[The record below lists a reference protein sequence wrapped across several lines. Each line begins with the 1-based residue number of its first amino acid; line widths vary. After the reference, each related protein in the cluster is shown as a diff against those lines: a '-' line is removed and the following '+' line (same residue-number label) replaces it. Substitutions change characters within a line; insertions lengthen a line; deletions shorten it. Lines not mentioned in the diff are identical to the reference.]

1 MLHVMESSPASSSS
15 SCMSTF
21 WAIGASTVISEQ
33 FCKIQTI
40 VNKTN
45 YFKFHFL
52 PSALR
57 FLEED
62 STTST

>member
-1 MLHVMESSPASSSS
+1 MLHVIESSPASSSS

-21 WAIGASTVISEQ
+21 WAIGASSVISEQ
-33 FCKIQTI
+33 FCKIETM
-40 VNKTN
+40 VKKYD
-45 YFKFHFL
+45 YFKFNFL

-62 STTST
+62 STISV